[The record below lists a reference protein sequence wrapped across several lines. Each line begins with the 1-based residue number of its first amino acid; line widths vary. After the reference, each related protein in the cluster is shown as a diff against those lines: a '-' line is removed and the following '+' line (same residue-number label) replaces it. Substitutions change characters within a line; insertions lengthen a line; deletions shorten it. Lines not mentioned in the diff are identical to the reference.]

1 MDELKTAIKV
11 LLANATVMYY
21 KTHQFHWNVEGILFT
36 QYHAF
41 FEEVY
46 VDVYNS
52 IDPTAELLR
61 KIDDYAPVSIDE
73 LYKYKTIEEESTR
86 LILLSDILQKLIE
99 ANQEVINSL
108 NKVFEL
114 ANANKQQGICNF
126 IADRIDTHQKHGW
139 WLKTSAKKI
148 G

>member
-1 MDELKTAIKV
+1 MDELKTRIKI

-21 KTHQFHWNVEGILFT
+21 KAHQFHWNIEGIEFT
-36 QYHAF
+36 QYHDF
-41 FEEVY
+41 LGDLY
-46 VDVYNS
+46 SDVYGS

-61 KIDDYAPVSIDE
+61 KLDDYAPVSIDE
-73 LYKYKTIEEESTR
+73 LYKYKTLEEETTR
-86 LILLSDILQKLIE
+86 VVLIVDILAKLIE
-99 ANQEVINSL
+99 ANNEVLANL
-108 NKVFEL
+108 NKVFDV

-139 WLKTSAKKI
+139 FLKASAKKV

>member
-21 KTHQFHWNVEGILFT
+21 KTHQFHWNVEGIEFT
-36 QYHAF
+36 QYHTF
-41 FEEVY
+41 FEDIY
-46 VDVYNS
+46 TDVYGS

-61 KIDDYAPVSIDE
+61 KLDDYTPVSLDE
-73 LYKYKTIEEESTR
+73 LFKYKTLQEETTR
-86 LILLSDILQKLIE
+86 TPLLSDILASLIK
-99 ANQEVINSL
+99 ANEEVLTSL
-108 NKVFEL
+108 NKVFDL
-114 ANANKQQGICNF
+114 ATKNKQQGIANF

-139 WLKTSAKKI
+139 FLKASAKKI

>member
-36 QYHAF
+36 QYHSF
-41 FEEVY
+41 FEGIY
-46 VDVYNS
+46 TDVYES
-52 IDPTAELLR
+52 VDPIAEQLR
-61 KIDDYAPVSIDE
+61 KLGEYAPVSIDD
-73 LYKYKTIEEESTR
+73 LYKYKTLDEETDRKE
-86 LILLSDILQKLIE
+86 LLSDILASLIL
-99 ANQEVINSL
+99 ANDEVLNSL
-108 NKVFEL
+108 NKVFDL
-114 ANANKQQGICNF
+114 ANEHKQQGICNF

-139 WLKTSAKKI
+139 WLKSSAKKI

>member
-52 IDPTAELLR
+52 IDPIAELLR